1 MVIMEK
7 YNIMNYYKVS
17 IKELRNTI
25 YKNNRTITEID
36 WNRIAN
42 ENNYLSS
49 DTIGYV
55 SKTRFNKLCKKILRR
70 IQHAN
75 KKQNV

>member
-49 DTIGYV
+49 ETIGYV
-55 SKTRFNKLCKKILRR
+55 
-70 IQHAN
+70 
-75 KKQNV
+75 